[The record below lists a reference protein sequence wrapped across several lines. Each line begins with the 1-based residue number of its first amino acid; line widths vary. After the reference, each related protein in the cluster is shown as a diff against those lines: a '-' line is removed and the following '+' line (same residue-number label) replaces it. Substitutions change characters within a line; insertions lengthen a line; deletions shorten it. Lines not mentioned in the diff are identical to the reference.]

1 MKKNDTKSSSL
12 PFEIIGWYGTVAII
26 GAYALNSFG
35 IIATS
40 NPWYQILN
48 ATGSIGIIVI
58 SLRKKV
64 FQSVILNIIWA
75 AIALVGLG
83 QILIK

>member
-1 MKKNDTKSSSL
+1 MKKNNADTNNL

-26 GAYALNSFG
+26 AAYALNSFG

-40 NPWYQILN
+40 NPWYQVLN
-48 ATGSIGIIVI
+48 ATGSAGIIVI

-64 FQSVILNIIWA
+64 FQSVILNVIWA
-75 AIALVGLG
+75 AIALISLG
-83 QILIK
+83 QIFIK